1 MKYLLSIGSSTK
13 IKAEDGIDALLS
25 AVEKRNIE
33 VVDILLEGGANP
45 NNARSRDDMWCLKQA
60 RENLHD
66 QMVEL
71 LLKHGARD
79 PKKLSERC
87 LLM

>member
-1 MKYLLSIGSSTK
+1 VKYLLSIGSSTK

-33 VVDILLEGGANP
+33 VVEILLEGGANP

-79 PKKLSERC
+79 PKKLSDRC